1 MSAPSFSL
9 LSRFAEI
16 ETAQTTLRKAAIIAT
31 IRTGVEDVFHLYTIR
46 DDPELPRVQFGW
58 PDRDPAIR
66 ILSSISPGLANARP
80 GISLK

>member
-31 IRTGVEDVFHLYTIR
+31 VRTSVEDVFNLYTIR
-46 DDPELPRVQFGW
+46 DIPNRRIQGGW
-58 PDRDPAIR
+58 PALQAKPSVFA
-66 ILSSISPGLANARP
+66 
-80 GISLK
+80 SLT

>member
-31 IRTGVEDVFHLYTIR
+31 VRTSVEDVFHLYTIR
-46 DDPELPRVQFGW
+46 DNPGPPHLLPVMAGL
-58 PDRDPAIR
+58 DPAIHV
-66 ILSSISPGLANARP
+66 
-80 GISLK
+80 